1 MKFFFGRGSAKS
13 YLPRLAHAAAGDD
26 GGGGDEGNNG
36 GGGGSAVWS
45 DSLPEGVRDWDE
57 VKNSDGADKFW
68 DQMTNMRSRM
78 GSSIRVPGEDA
89 GTEDITAFHDKLKAK
104 VPGLMN
110 TPNFENDETMQDLYT
125 RMGRP
130 SEAKGYVTPEFKDEL
145 GKDIPGLDLS
155 MAETFKEVAHKA
167 GLSQAKYAEIVTSIT
182 NTNIAAHG
190 QLVAAQQADQDKL
203 AQEWGAAHD
212 RNTKIVENFISKS
225 DAPESVSNA
234 MKAGLMDRNT
244 MVWLHSLATKTLG
257 RGADFQTDDSNKGV
271 MTPDEAALKISEIR
285 NNKDHPYYHKNDPG
299 NAAAKKLMRSLYLLK
314 NPKTGTNAAPGTSFQ
329 IGG

>member
-13 YLPRLAHAAAGDD
+13 YLPRLAHAADGGD

-36 GGGGSAVWS
+36 GGGGSTAWS
-45 DSLPEGVRDWDE
+45 EALPESVRGWDE

-89 GTEDITAFHDKLKAK
+89 GAEDVTAFHDKLKSK

-110 TPNFENDETMQDLYT
+110 TPDFESEDTMQELYT

-130 SEAKGYVTPEFKDEL
+130 TESKEYIVPEFKDSL
-145 GKDIPGLDLS
+145 GKDIPGLDLT

-167 GLSQAKYAEIVTSIT
+167 GLSQKKYAEIVSAIT
-182 NTNIAAHG
+182 NTNIANYEN
-190 QLVAAQQADQDKL
+190 LVAGQQADQDKL
-203 AQEWGAAHD
+203 SSEWGAAHS
-212 RNTKIVENFISKS
+212 RNTEIVKNFVAKS
-225 DAPESVSNA
+225 DAPESVSKA
-234 MKAGLMDRNT
+234 MENGMMDRNT

-257 RGADFQTDDSNKGV
+257 TGADFQGDDSNKGV
-271 MTPDEAALKISEIR
+271 MTPDEASLKISEIR
-285 NNKDHPYYHKNDPG
+285 NNKDHPYHKKSDPG
-299 NAAAKKLMRSLYLLK
+299 HAVAMKLMRSLYLAK